1 MVKNR
6 ENNDKLLVCAEENK
20 VYLWK
25 ATDGK
30 PFHIAFLLYKMTQ
43 FTETNQ
49 DFANESLQGSNPT
62 GEYFNPAYDCSD
74 ALNKIS
80 EAKDGFY
87 WIKLS
92 GNVPKKVVLYVIH
105 ACLLHFMIII
115 KFTTLLYNTFC
126 FRPIVT

>member
-6 ENNDKLLVCAEENK
+6 EDNDKLLVCAEENK

-30 PFHIAFLLYKMTQ
+30 VSYCIPMQADKIHKLIMI
-43 FTETNQ
+43 
-49 DFANESLQGSNPT
+49 FACNSLQGSNST
-62 GEYFNPAYDCSD
+62 GEFFNPAYDCSD
-74 ALNKIS
+74 ALDKIS

-92 GNVPKKVVLYVIH
+92 GNIPKKVVLYISHVF
-105 ACLLHFMIII
+105 LLHFMIMI